1 MMPEYKS
8 PSGSKKPIW
17 YSVVLLLSLL
27 LNGYLLLRPS
37 DHRQLLDGDNRKG
50 RMLISENRGWSRRAA
65 DEAEAVA
72 AQYQCSGHGYVFVD
86 TFLTDHNGSFVCE
99 CNPCYTGPD
108 CSHLIS
114 DCVVDANQGDP
125 TFLEPFWIANAEAG
139 ATVVPAWYRMS
150 YDVNNALEYSATSP
164 ELEKQI
170 RALHEMVGNAVTKG
184 RYIVLGTGST
194 QLINAAVY
202 SLSQAH
208 ARNPSKVVAAIPYYG
223 SYRDQTEMF
232 DSNDYVWK
240 GDARAWVKKS
250 EFLNSS
256 TFIEFVTSPNNPD
269 GLLKKGVLTSKN
281 VKDIYDHAYY
291 WPHYTGI
298 PRPANEDIMLFT
310 LSKVTGHAGSR
321 LGWAIVKDYD
331 VYEKMYDYVEE
342 NTLGVSHDTQL
353 RTTILLKAIV
363 NGYKQKKQMEKRHTD
378 EKQLLFHYAYSVMR
392 NRWQRL
398 EKIFSGSHRFSL
410 QSLEPR
416 YCTFFKKV
424 TGPSPAYAWV
434 KCEKEEETDCT
445 GVLRKAGII
454 GRNASVF
461 EADKRYVR
469 LSLLKRDDNFALL
482 ERRLQA
488 LVS

>member
-1 MMPEYKS
+1 MEGKWKTP
-8 PSGSKKPIW
+8 PPNKKVKTMVKRDKITIHE
-17 YSVVLLLSLL
+17 V
-27 LNGYLLLRPS
+27 GF
-37 DHRQLLDGDNRKG
+37 GDEVAK
-50 RMLISENRGWSRRAA
+50 
-65 DEAEAVA
+65 EA
-72 AQYQCSGHGYVFVD
+72 S
-86 TFLTDHNGSFVCE
+86 
-99 CNPCYTGPD
+99 NPKR
-108 CSHLIS
+108 
-114 DCVVDANQGDP
+114 GDP

-139 ATVVPAWYRMS
+139 VTVVPAWYRMS

-170 RALHEMVGNAVTKG
+170 RALHEVVGNAVTKG

-223 SYRDQTEMF
+223 PYRYQTEMF

-240 GDARAWVKKS
+240 GDARVWVKKS
-250 EFLNSS
+250 GFLNSS

-298 PRPANEDIMLFT
+298 PRPASEDIMLFT

-321 LGWAIVKDYD
+321 LGWAIVEDYD
-331 VYEKMYDYVEE
+331 VYERMYDYVEE

-363 NGYKQKKQMEKRHTD
+363 NGYKQK
-378 EKQLLFHYAYSVMR
+378 
-392 NRWQRL
+392 N
-398 EKIFSGSHRFSL
+398 GSHRFSL